1 MSKRIF
7 LGLVV
12 AAVLL
17 LNLQA
22 NAMVG
27 LGEGYNIGA
36 IGAANVNGRGIAT
49 EGTVVNVDNTQTATE
64 IGRCGSI
71 QVGMQTQKGM
81 LVQGGTAIGTRPGSN
96 ACVMQGAG
104 AEGGQILLVTRDSIV
119 GGQEQGLCM
128 GQATNAENGAAAD
141 AGQGAILGQAQFGG
155 NKDGVAGNA
164 SLIGAVNISSAI
176 AGPRSE
182 AMSGSAVTT
191 ETGQTTI
198 VQ

>member
-22 NAMVG
+22 NAMIG
-27 LGEGYNIGA
+27 LGQGYYIGA
-36 IGAANVNGRGIAT
+36 IGGAGVNGIGIAT
-49 EGTVVNVDNTQTATE
+49 EGTAICLDNTQTATA
-64 IGRCGSI
+64 IGE
-71 QVGMQTQKGM
+71 VGMQTQKAV
-81 LVQGGTAIGTRPGSN
+81 LVEGGLAIGTNPDSS
-96 ACVMQGAG
+96 ASVMQGAG
-104 AEGGQILLVTRDSIV
+104 AGGWQGLLVTQDSIV

-128 GQATNAENGAAAD
+128 GQITNAENGAAAN
-141 AGQGAILGQAQFGG
+141 AGQGAILGQAQVGG
-155 NKDGVAGNA
+155 NMDGVAGNA
-164 SLIGAVNISSAI
+164 SIIGAVNTSSAI
-176 AGPRSE
+176 AGPDS
-182 AMSGSAVTT
+182 AATSGSAVTT